1 MLALP
6 VNRLR
11 YFAKQKPLPMPKF
24 LPLTFVTAVIV
35 FAGCTQKPAEPVFVG
50 LKVLKLYDSSR
61 TFDTTKQS
69 KNIHRPVKI
78 DMFYPSPEK
87 PATAPLTYGD
97 ILDMY
102 EQRFA
107 FDTPIDSCK
116 KTTRMFGK
124 MFGDALH
131 INPYTKMLDYKLS
144 IYKNLA
150 VSNGKHPL
158 IIYAAGMNGSSWDN
172 PVLFDSL
179 ASNGY
184 VVASV
189 SSVGLYP
196 GYMSG
201 AVDIDEQVKDILYTI
216 KQMKALPYV
225 DVNKIGIVSW
235 SLGGTAAIKAALLSK
250 DIKAII
256 SYDGTDLHAYG
267 PDKDWDK
274 EYNEIRSIAPA
285 NVKDITVPYMYLRS
299 EHPSKIDSLYSS
311 LALASS
317 KEKFF
322 LKLGDAVHEDFSS
335 MPLIANHVEPMRKND
350 HAEYHAAINR
360 LTLIFFDEY
369 VKGDNNKNTHNY
381 IDELVKMDSA
391 VYKKE
396 MPVY

>member
-1 MLALP
+1 
-6 VNRLR
+6 
-11 YFAKQKPLPMPKF
+11 MPKF
-24 LPLTFVTAVIV
+24 LPITIIALIV
-35 FAGCTQKPAEPVFVG
+35 LAGCTQKPAAPVFVG
-50 LKVLKLYDSSR
+50 LQELNQYDSSR
-61 TFDTTKQS
+61 MFDTTKQS
-69 KNIHRPVKI
+69 KNVYRPVKI
-78 DMFYPSPEK
+78 DVFYPSQEK
-87 PATAPLTYGD
+87 PATAPLSYGD
-97 ILDMY
+97 IVDMY
-102 EQRFA
+102 ERRFA
-107 FDTPIDSCK
+107 FDTPLDTCK

-131 INPYTKMLDYKLS
+131 VNPYNKLLDYKLS

-150 VSNGKHPL
+150 APTGKHPL

-196 GYMSG
+196 GFMSG
-201 AVDIDEQVKDILYTI
+201 AIDMDEQVKDIIYTI
-216 KQMKALPYV
+216 KQMKTLPYV
-225 DVNKIGIVSW
+225 DGDKIGIVSW
-235 SLGGTAAIKAALLSK
+235 SLGGTAAVKAALLSK

-285 NVKDITVPYMYLRS
+285 NVQDITVPYMYLRS

-317 KEKFF
+317 KEKYF
-322 LKLGDAVHEDFSS
+322 LKFGDATHEDFSS
-335 MPLIANHVEPMRKND
+335 IPLIANNVEPMRKND
-350 HAEYHAAINR
+350 HAEYHAAINK
-360 LTLIFFDEY
+360 LTLLFFDEH
-369 VKGDNNKNTHNY
+369 VKGDNNKSTRSY
-381 IDELVKMDSA
+381 IDELVKMDSTA
-391 VYKKE
+391 YKKE

>member
-1 MLALP
+1 MPKNLP
-6 VNRLR
+6 FIFITIFILV
-11 YFAKQKPLPMPKF
+11 AGCKQKP
-24 LPLTFVTAVIV
+24 AV
-35 FAGCTQKPAEPVFVG
+35 PVFVG
-50 LKVLKLYDSSR
+50 LQVFKQYDSSR
-61 TFDTTKQS
+61 VFDTTKQS
-69 KNIHRPVKI
+69 KNIYRPVKI
-78 DMFYPSPEK
+78 DVFYPSAEE
-87 PATAPLTYGD
+87 PAAASLTYGD

-107 FDTPIDSCK
+107 FDTPLDSCK

-131 INPYTKMLDYKLS
+131 VNPYNKLLDYKLS

-150 VSNGKHPL
+150 VPKGKHPL

-201 AVDIDEQVKDILYTI
+201 AADIDEQVKDILYTI
-216 KQMKALPYV
+216 KQMKALAYV
-225 DVNKIGIVSW
+225 DGDKIGIVSW

-274 EYNEIRSIAPA
+274 EYNEIRGIAPA

-317 KEKFF
+317 KEKYFV
-322 LKLGDAVHEDFSS
+322 KLGDAAHEDFSS

-350 HAEYHAAINR
+350 HAEYHAAINT
-360 LTLIFFDEY
+360 LTLLFLDEY
-369 VKGDNNKNTHNY
+369 VKGDKNKNTRNY
-381 IDELVKMDSA
+381 IDGLVKMDSA

>member
-1 MLALP
+1 
-6 VNRLR
+6 
-11 YFAKQKPLPMPKF
+11 MPKF
-24 LPLTFVTAVIV
+24 LPITFIAAVVV
-35 FAGCTQKPAEPVFVG
+35 FAGCKSKPAEPVYVG
-50 LKVLKLYDSSR
+50 LQVLKQYDSSR
-61 TFDTTKQS
+61 TFDTTRQS
-69 KNIHRPVKI
+69 KNIYRPVKI
-78 DMFYPSPEK
+78 DVFYPSTEK
-87 PATAPLTYGD
+87 PSVAPLSYGD

-107 FDTPIDSCK
+107 FDTPLDTCK
-116 KTTRMFGK
+116 KTTRMFAK

-131 INPYTKMLDYKLS
+131 VNPYNKLLDYKLG

-150 VSNGKHPL
+150 VPTGKHPL
-158 IIYAAGMNGSSWDN
+158 IIYAASMNGSSWDN

-184 VVASV
+184 VVAAV

-196 GYMSG
+196 GFMSG
-201 AVDIDEQVKDILYTI
+201 AADINEQVKDILYTI
-216 KQMKALPYV
+216 KQMKALPYI
-225 DVNKIGIVSW
+225 DGDKIGIVSW
-235 SLGGTAAIKAALLSK
+235 SLGGTAAVKAALLSK
-250 DIKAII
+250 DIKAIL

-274 EYNEIRSIAPA
+274 EYNEIRGIAPA
-285 NVKDITVPYMYLRS
+285 NVQDINVPYMYLRS

-317 KEKFF
+317 KEKYF
-322 LKLGDAVHEDFSS
+322 LKFGDAAHEDFSS
-335 MPLIANHVEPMRKND
+335 IPFIANHAEPMRKND

-360 LTLIFFDEY
+360 LTLLFFDEY
-369 VKGDNNKNTHNY
+369 VKGGNSKNTRNY

-391 VYKKE
+391 AYKKE